1 MTNKR
6 NLPYYIFTLIVI
18 FLALFF
24 FNSRKI
30 FGDDRKN
37 LSSNYDITC
46 RTATGGYNFKFTNA
60 CIDKATN
67 TMFIDYFIK
76 GTNEPKEYPPE
87 IFNIT
92 NGNVTGDKLKF
103 IVAKNTEREF
113 AYKVTVSKV
122 PKKFE
127 FIRLYIKSKG
137 FDTKGEDTIDE
148 FGNVVKLPDIPGK
161 ETEIWVN
168 IDYRDIIFFDSSKGE
183 TPPTLN
189 TVDLSTVDKVIEEKE
204 NKNPLETTTSTNIET
219 TSQTQKNNSP
229 IVSSNVSSGNKSP
242 DVTQSK
248 STQQVSSQVPQ
259 VTTQPSQQTTTPKV
273 KTTTTTTIAI
283 KINTIS
289 LSSTFQN
296 NNVVLNVNQTTKITP
311 VISPTSAT
319 NKTLIWTSNKPQ
331 IASVDSNGIV
341 TAHSP
346 GKAIITAKTTDGSN
360 LEGNIMVT
368 IN

>member
-6 NLPYYIFTLIVI
+6 NLPYYIFTIIVI
-18 FLALFF
+18 SIALFF

-46 RTATGGYNFKFTNA
+46 RTSIGGYNFKLANA
-60 CIDKATN
+60 CIDTATN
-67 TMFIDYFIK
+67 TMYIDYFIK
-76 GTNEPKEYPPE
+76 SVSEPKEYPPE

-189 TVDLSTVDKVIEEKE
+189 TVDLSKVDKIIEEEKKE
-204 NKNPLETTTSTNIET
+204 PLTTTINTSVTSQTTASNSPVVSNNNSSGGQLPIVTRSPQVTLQVPKVTTQAPPVITQAPSQTTTSTT
-219 TSQTQKNNSP
+219 
-229 IVSSNVSSGNKSP
+229 
-242 DVTQSK
+242 
-248 STQQVSSQVPQ
+248 
-259 VTTQPSQQTTTPKV
+259 TTQTTPPP
-273 KTTTTTTIAI
+273 I

-289 LSSTFQN
+289 LSSNFPN
-296 NNVVLNVNQTTKITP
+296 NNVILSVNQTTKITP
-311 VISPTSAT
+311 VISPVSAT
-319 NKTLIWTSNKPQ
+319 NKTLMWTSNKPQ
-331 IASVDSNGIV
+331 IASVDNNGVV
-341 TAHSP
+341 TARSP